1 MRRIDIEERRA
12 RLAAR
17 HHLATP
23 VPTAVEAAQ
32 GVVALHGTDAASVYL
47 SAAARMHAP
56 TLEAIDATL
65 YEDRTL
71 VRILGM
77 RRTVFVLPVDLAP
90 IVQAACTDAIA
101 ARERR
106 RLVQVL
112 TEAGIGT
119 GDGDGT
125 GDHGTGNVADWLAD
139 VGESAVRALRARGEA
154 LSAELSADEPRLRTQ
169 FVMAAGKSY
178 EAKVS
183 VAGRLLPILAAEG
196 RIIRGRPRGSWLST
210 QYRWAPVEAWLPG
223 TAATWDAAS
232 AQAELIRGW
241 LARFGPGTLADIKW
255 WTGLTTGEVRR
266 ALARVRPVEVDLGGA
281 PGFVLAVDAEPVPT
295 PEPWVALLPAL
306 DPTPMGWTERD
317 WYLGEHRAALFDRSG
332 NVGPTVWCD
341 GRIVGGWAQRG
352 DGEIAVRLLEDIGDR
367 AKEVTAAAERL
378 AEWLG
383 PSRFVAKFRTPL
395 ERELYGK

>member
-119 GDGDGT
+119 GDGDKAGDGT
-125 GDHGTGNVADWLAD
+125 GD
-139 VGESAVRALRARGEA
+139 
-154 LSAELSADEPRLRTQ
+154 
-169 FVMAAGKSY
+169 
-178 EAKVS
+178 
-183 VAGRLLPILAAEG
+183 
-196 RIIRGRPRGSWLST
+196 
-210 QYRWAPVEAWLPG
+210 
-223 TAATWDAAS
+223 
-232 AQAELIRGW
+232 
-241 LARFGPGTLADIKW
+241 
-255 WTGLTTGEVRR
+255 
-266 ALARVRPVEVDLGGA
+266 
-281 PGFVLAVDAEPVPT
+281 
-295 PEPWVALLPAL
+295 
-306 DPTPMGWTERD
+306 
-317 WYLGEHRAALFDRSG
+317 
-332 NVGPTVWCD
+332 
-341 GRIVGGWAQRG
+341 
-352 DGEIAVRLLEDIGDR
+352 
-367 AKEVTAAAERL
+367 
-378 AEWLG
+378 
-383 PSRFVAKFRTPL
+383 
-395 ERELYGK
+395 